1 MCNLL
6 LEKNIYVKVKIQLHI
21 EKLIKA
27 EFNIDDIFN
36 VRKKKVTV
44 KSKCECS
51 INTLVQARIY
61 LKSED

>member
-1 MCNLL
+1 MCDFL
-6 LEKNIYVKVKIQLHI
+6 LEKYIYVKVKIQLNT
-21 EKLIKA
+21 EMLIKA
-27 EFNIDDIFN
+27 EFNIDDFFN

-51 INTLVQARIY
+51 VNTLVQARIY